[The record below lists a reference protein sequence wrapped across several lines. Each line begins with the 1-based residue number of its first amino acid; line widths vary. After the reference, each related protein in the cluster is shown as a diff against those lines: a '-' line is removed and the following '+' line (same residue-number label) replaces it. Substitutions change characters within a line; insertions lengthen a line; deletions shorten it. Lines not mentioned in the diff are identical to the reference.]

1 MKTIQC
7 LLIATVLM
15 AGVLTGGCAAVQRGT
30 TQLKFEPK
38 TPEDRVLTAMQD
50 GKYALY
56 AGSDVKPQFMVD
68 LKRGD
73 KLGFQ
78 RQGENVLAIAGQEKF
93 TLPGG
98 ATYYWNYRGK

>member
-1 MKTIQC
+1 MRNFVMM
-7 LLIATVLM
+7 TVLLVG
-15 AGVLTGGCAAVQRGT
+15 ATLLLGGCAAMQRGT
-30 TQLKFEPK
+30 TQLKFEPA

-68 LKRGD
+68 LRRGD

-78 RQGENVLAIAGQEKF
+78 REGKNVIALAGAERY

-98 ATYYWNYRGK
+98 ATYYWNFRGK